1 VAFSPDVHDV
11 NDSPHG
17 HLVAGVLP
25 HAILR
30 YVEGALDRGAAE
42 AILSRVGETKTI
54 EELAERGA
62 WCSMDVVTAIA
73 SDASRLTG
81 EANIGRRGGEELFRV
96 YDELGVGD
104 LLAAEGSVTAAME
117 LIVNMSS
124 RITTGRLMTVTDSF
138 DGGVLVEGVYQPGVA
153 EPRLFCDFALGFWAQ
168 VPSLFGAHGYG
179 IETQCQ
185 TRGDERC
192 VARVSW
198 SEPEVPAGE
207 VEAANDR
214 RDQVFLRYEDLQRM
228 AAELASAADVET
240 VLQLVV
246 ERAGS
251 AVLAPRFLL
260 VARIGDDRPF
270 RTYHRGFPDD
280 ASAGSVARRLLQGEH
295 ESSAVVVDVAT
306 ARATYGK
313 IAAVYPDGATS
324 TNLDERLMA
333 AYAAHAAAALEAA
346 AAFEQARRDRDTAEA
361 LLDFAAA
368 VAAVGTPEDMSN
380 RLAPALLRV
389 ANSDIAAVWL
399 WEPDGQQIRLMAV
412 APDDDHD
419 TLPATLAAEDIP
431 SLAEMALNPRPM
443 VLHVDEVEGVLR
455 DAMITSGSRQI
466 AVVPVL
472 ARGTFL
478 GIVVAGF
485 ACEVPEDELLMS
497 RLAGVAH
504 QAAAA
509 LDNSRLL
516 AHIQHQAL
524 HDSLTGLPNRALVED
539 RAEVALAAAARS
551 DRKVGLLFLDLDRF
565 KNVNDTLGH
574 QAGDDLICQV
584 VDRLHAIIRPA
595 DTLAR
600 LGGDEFIVLVT
611 DVADGAAV
619 IDVAER
625 LVAALREPFRVSG
638 RRLFISA
645 SVGVAIAP
653 DHGADYGAL
662 MQHADAAMYDAKAR
676 GRNTI
681 AIHDVGPASARHSL
695 PELELETALHTA
707 VTNGELFVVYQ
718 PQIDLQ
724 TTRVVGVEALVRWQH
739 PERGVIGPDEFI
751 PIAEESGL
759 INEIDRWVRCTAF
772 EQIVAWRDAGL
783 PELRVAIN
791 LSSREIVDPDL
802 AEALATDMSKWCVD
816 PASVEIEIT
825 DRIVM
830 AEDDLPGILRSL
842 RATGVRLAIDDF
854 GTGSSVL
861 ARLQRCQVD
870 TLKIDK
876 SFVQEIRSTGSP
888 GAIVPALV
896 QMAKMLDLDIVA
908 EGVETGQQAGIL
920 RKLGCQLAQGYFFSP
935 PVAPSEIE
943 SLLAGTS
950 PSLQLDR
957 VARHPAGPNG
967 LLAGSITP

>member
-1 VAFSPDVHDV
+1 
-11 NDSPHG
+11 
-17 HLVAGVLP
+17 VLP
-25 HAILR
+25 HAVLR
-30 YVEGALDRGAAE
+30 YVEGALDRDAAE
-42 AILSRVGETKTI
+42 AILRRAGETKTI
-54 EELAERGA
+54 EELAERGV

-73 SDASRLTG
+73 RDASRLTG
-81 EANIGRRGGEELFRV
+81 ESNIGRRGGEELFRF

-104 LLAAEGSVTAAME
+104 LLAAEGSVAAAVE

-124 RITTGRLMTVTDSF
+124 RITTGRLMTVTEAF
-138 DGGVLVEGVYQPGVA
+138 DGGVLIEGVFQPGVA

-214 RDQVFLRYEDLQRM
+214 RDQVFIRYEDLQRM
-228 AAELASAADVET
+228 AAELASAADVDT

-246 ERAGS
+246 ERAGT

-260 VARIGDDRPF
+260 VARVGDDQPF

-280 ASAGSVARRLLQGEH
+280 ASAGSVAGRLLRGDH
-295 ESSAVVVDVAT
+295 VPSAVVVDVAT

-324 TNLDERLMA
+324 TSLDERLMA

-368 VAAVGTPEDMSN
+368 VAAVGTPEDVSN
-380 RLAPALLRV
+380 RLAPALVRI
-389 ANSDIAAVWL
+389 AGSDIAAVWL
-399 WEPDGQQIRLMAV
+399 WEPESQQIRLMAA
-412 APDDDHD
+412 APDDAQDR
-419 TLPATLAAEDIP
+419 LSATLAAEDIK
-431 SLAEMALNPRPM
+431 SLAEMALEPRPM
-443 VLHVDEVEGVLR
+443 VLHVDHVEGVLR
-455 DAMITSGSRQI
+455 DAMMASGCRQI

-485 ACEVPEDELLMS
+485 AGEVPDGELPALVS
-497 RLAGVAH
+497 RLAGVAN

-524 HDSLTGLPNRALVED
+524 HDSLTGLPNRALAED
-539 RAEVALAAAARS
+539 RAKVALGAAARS

-584 VDRLHAIIRPA
+584 VDRLQAVTRPA

-611 DVADGAAV
+611 DLADGAAAV
-619 IDVAER
+619 EVAER
-625 LVAALREPFRVSG
+625 LVTALREPFRVGG
-638 RRLFISA
+638 RQLFISA
-645 SVGVAIAP
+645 SVGVAVAP

-662 MQHADAAMYDAKAR
+662 MQRADAAMYDAKAR

-707 VTNGELFVVYQ
+707 VTNDELFVVYQ
-718 PQIDLQ
+718 PQVDLQ
-724 TTRVVGVEALVRWQH
+724 TMRVVGVEALVRWQH
-739 PERGVIGPDEFI
+739 PERGVIGPDEFV

-759 INEIDRWVRCTAF
+759 IIDIDRWVRCTAF
-772 EQIVAWRDAGL
+772 EQIAAWRAAGL
-783 PELRVAIN
+783 PELRVALN
-791 LSSREIVDPDL
+791 LSGREITNPDL
-802 AEALATDMSKWCVD
+802 ATALATDMSRWRVD
-816 PASVEIEIT
+816 PAGVEIEIT
-825 DRIVM
+825 DRVVM
-830 AEDDLPGILRSL
+830 AEDDLPDILETL

-876 SFVQEIRSTGSP
+876 SFVQEIGSTGSP

-896 QMAKMLDLDIVA
+896 QMAKLLDLDIVA

-920 RKLGCQLAQGYFFSP
+920 RKMGCHLAQGYFFSP
-935 PVAPSEIE
+935 PVAPAEIE
-943 SLLAGTS
+943 SLLAGAS
-950 PSLQLDR
+950 SSLRLDR
-957 VARHPAGPNG
+957 AALHPA
-967 LLAGSITP
+967 